1 MKITEHSQSDVADP
15 KTPNTHT
22 GIRWWPIVRRL
33 LTLAFFAALIWL
45 LVSQARSIDW
55 QQVKGTLGDYSPAR
69 IGAGMV
75 LAVCAFLVYSCY
87 DLFGRHYVGHGIGK
101 RKTMATAFISYGFNL
116 NLGALVGS
124 VGMRYRLYS
133 QLGLGKAD
141 IAHVL
146 ALSVT
151 TNWLGYLLLA
161 GIVFASGSIEVP
173 FDWKISNLAL
183 QWLGIGFIALVL
195 SYLALCRFSRKR
207 SWDLRGQELILP
219 SMRIAIAQFVTAST
233 HWLLIGCIIF
243 VFLSG
248 NIDFFSLFGVL
259 LISAIAGAVTH
270 IPGALGVLEA
280 VFVMLLGNE
289 VPKSQLIAALIAYRA
304 VFYLFPL
311 ILTVAAYLYL
321 EMNIAK
327 SKGE

>member
-1 MKITEHSQSDVADP
+1 MI
-15 KTPNTHT
+15 
-22 GIRWWPIVRRL
+22 
-33 LTLAFFAALIWL
+33 LAI
-45 LVSQARSIDW
+45 
-55 QQVKGTLGDYSPAR
+55 
-69 IGAGMV
+69 
-75 LAVCAFLVYSCY
+75 CAFLVYSCY

-101 RKTMATAFISYGFNL
+101 RKTMATAFVSYGFNL
-116 NLGALVGS
+116 NLGAIVGS

-183 QWLGIGFIALVL
+183 RFLGVAFITVVIA
-195 SYLALCRFSRKR
+195 YLALCRFSPKR

-219 SMRIAIAQFVTAST
+219 STRIAIAQFVTAST
-233 HWLLIGCIIF
+233 HWLLIGSIIF
-243 VFLSG
+243 MFMSDK
-248 NIDFFSLFGVL
+248 IDFLSLFGVL

-270 IPGALGVLEA
+270 IPGALGVLET
-280 VFVMLLGNE
+280 VFIMLLGNE

-311 ILTVAAYLYL
+311 ILTVLVYLYL
-321 EMNIAK
+321 EMNSAK
-327 SKGE
+327 SKDD